1 MLSTLAMRKKTLLSN
16 HATTT
21 TDKPIPSTEA
31 VVLSVAD
38 MQKLIRQLREQ
49 QIALEQE
56 NECLKN
62 RHPDKQTQFDKSAHS
77 QIFSLINQTSDFI
90 LAVDQDFK
98 ILAFNEPMRQ
108 IIKSVQGIDIEIGTD
123 LFTTIPPHKYSHY
136 SSLYAQVLSG
146 KRIVET
152 TEYLMPQEKQLL
164 LEESLNPIC
173 NELQEIVGFTV
184 ISRDI
189 TERKR
194 AEETIRLRESQ
205 IASLINNT
213 ADYILYIDNEFKI
226 VTVNEPLRRVVQ
238 ASFGIEI
245 KAGMSVF
252 TIVAPDKHAHY
263 RAVYHRVLAGER
275 VTEIMVHALPEN
287 QKRFIEESFSP
298 VWDDKRSVIGLS
310 VFSRNVTERKQH
322 EINLIYRENVL
333 NSIFYESV
341 DALFLTNPADSLII
355 QCNKRAAELFEMKSE
370 ESLIGKLFP
379 SFHKRPLKAK
389 ERKEIDDMLQRTG
402 YWNAETEY
410 ITAQG
415 NAFWGNVTTKLIQI
429 SEKNYYLVRVTDIQ
443 EKKKAEEKIKW
454 YSARLEGII
463 ESTQD
468 VIFSLDKKLR
478 YTSFNFNCQR
488 IMKQMYGVDIEL
500 GMKIIDTLRDF
511 EHDYKNTK
519 KDMIRALQ
527 GEQFTVEHTFGTDK
541 VYFETHLNPIRNEK
555 EEVTGVAVFA
565 KDITERKRAEEKL
578 LVSLR
583 EKDVLLSEV
592 YHRVKNNLHVVISL
606 LTLQSNRTDDPRVLE
621 ALNESK
627 NRIYAMALVHEQLYR
642 SGDMSRI
649 NTKEYIIS
657 LTQNVREI
665 YMRHTSKV
673 FVAVEADDH
682 IHFPI
687 DIAIP
692 LGLILN
698 ELLTNSFK
706 HAFAPGEDGEIGI
719 KLLDLG
725 QHNYRVSVLDNG
737 KGFNLAEIAAA
748 QPTSLG
754 LRIVEMLVEQM
765 KGKIQ
770 FLVSPRGEAPHENTI
785 GKKHQNEIQINF
797 KYPKS

>member
-1 MLSTLAMRKKTLLSN
+1 MRKRTLQSKQETITIIGTI
-16 HATTT
+16 HAVE
-21 TDKPIPSTEA
+21 EA
-31 VVLSVAD
+31 AMSVED
-38 MQKLIRQLREQ
+38 MQKLISQLKKQ
-49 QIALEQE
+49 KAALEQE
-56 NECLKN
+56 NEYLKKSQAEN
-62 RHPDKQTQFDKSAHS
+62 NIQLDKVAAS
-77 QIFSLINQTSDFI
+77 QILSLINNTSDFI
-90 LAVDQDFK
+90 LAVDQRFK

-108 IIKSVQGIDIEIGTD
+108 MIKLTQGIEIVVGTN
-123 LFTTIPPHKYSHY
+123 LLATIQSDKQMHY
-136 SSLYAQVLSG
+136 SGIYARVLAG
-146 KRIVET
+146 ERIVEIAH
-152 TEYLMPQEKQLL
+152 YLMPNGTQSFF
-164 LEESLNPIC
+164 EESFNPIR
-173 NELQEIVGFTV
+173 NEFNEIAGFTI

-189 TERKR
+189 TERRR
-194 AEETIRLRESQ
+194 ADETIRLRESQ

-213 ADYILYIDNEFKI
+213 ADYILYIDSEFTI
-226 VTVNEPLRRVVQ
+226 ITVNEPLRRVVK
-238 ASFGIEI
+238 ATFGIEVNT
-245 KAGMSVF
+245 GMSVF
-252 TIVAPDKHAHY
+252 AIISPDKHAHY
-263 RAVYHRVLAGER
+263 RAIYQRVLAGER
-275 VTEIMVHALPEN
+275 VTETMVHIVSDN
-287 QKRFIEESFSP
+287 QKRFIEESFNP
-298 VWDDKRSVIGLS
+298 VWSDNRLVIGFS
-310 VFSRNVTERKQH
+310 VFSRNVTERKQR
-322 EINLIYRENVL
+322 EVNLIYRENVL

-341 DALFLTNPADSLII
+341 DALFLTNPVDSMII
-355 QCNKRAAELFEMKSE
+355 QCNKRANELFEMNSE
-370 ESLIGKLFP
+370 DSLIDKFVL
-379 SFHKRPLKAK
+379 SFHKHPLKAK
-389 ERKEIDDMLQRTG
+389 ELKEMDDTLQIIG
-402 YWNAETEY
+402 YWNAEIEY

-415 NAFWGNVTTKLIQI
+415 NVFWGNVTSKRIQI
-429 SEKNYYLVRVTDIQ
+429 SEKNYNLIRVTDIQ

-468 VIFSLDKKLR
+468 IIFSLDKKLR
-478 YTSFNFNCQR
+478 FTSFNFNCQR

-500 GMKIIDTLRDF
+500 GMKIIDTLRAF
-511 EHDYKNTK
+511 EQDYKNTR

-527 GEQFTVEHTFGTDK
+527 GEQFTVEHTFGSAK
-541 VYFETHLNPIRNEK
+541 IYFETHLNPIRNE
-555 EEVTGVAVFA
+555 EDEVTGVAVFA

-657 LTQNVREI
+657 LAQNVREI
-665 YMRHTSKV
+665 YLRQTSRVVVK
-673 FVAVEADDH
+673 VEAEEH

-706 HAFAPGEDGEIGI
+706 HAFVPGQDGEIGV
-719 KLLDLG
+719 KLVDLG
-725 QHNYRVSVLDNG
+725 QHNYRISVLDNG
-737 KGFNLAEIAAA
+737 KGFNLAEITAAR
-748 QPTSLG
+748 PTSLG

-770 FLVSPRGEAPHENTI
+770 FLVAPREEILQKKASQ
-785 GKKHQNEIQINF
+785 KKHSNEIQINF